1 MALVRPVGVGDTEK
15 RGGSCGPLFG
25 QLHDA
30 RPSRLWYVQE
40 WTGYG
45 PGVMWVPPAMEKL
58 EGPTT
63 CLTFLGIKVDTEA
76 MELRLPEK
84 KLQLSLT
91 AAVEEW
97 YSVRAA

>member
-1 MALVRPVGVGDTEK
+1 
-15 RGGSCGPLFG
+15 
-25 QLHDA
+25 
-30 RPSRLWYVQE
+30 
-40 WTGYG
+40 
-45 PGVMWVPPAMEKL
+45 MEKL